1 MNPSLLLDSD
11 VLIDYLR
18 GTPAAVAFVVDHAGY
33 AAIPAIVVT
42 ELYAGARGAAEIAT
56 LQALTEA
63 LVVLP
68 VTVEIARSAG
78 LLKARYGPSH
88 GVGLADA
95 MVAATALEHGLSLAT
110 LNTRHFP
117 MIPGLERPYAR
128 EPLS

>member
-1 MNPSLLLDSD
+1 MRPSILLDSD

-18 GTPAAVAFVVDHAGY
+18 GVPSAVAFLADNADC
-33 AAIPAIVVT
+33 AAVPAIVVA

-56 LQALTEA
+56 LQTLTDA

-68 VTVEIARSAG
+68 ITAATARSAG

-88 GVGLADA
+88 GVGLVDA
-95 MVAATALEHGLSLAT
+95 LIAATALEHGLSPAT

-117 MIPGLERPYAR
+117 MIPGLKPPYTKG
-128 EPLS
+128 PLA